1 MNELPKTFEQA
12 VGFLDQMLTSE
23 EKKKLKEL
31 AFSSINVKDKTDFF
45 ALVIST
51 FKLDDGK
58 DDLLLDIAQKNESAV
73 LNEDFLNPGVIAD
86 ANNGARLILEKLRSE
101 LD

>member
-12 VGFLDQMLTSE
+12 VGFLDQMLSSE
-23 EKKKLKEL
+23 EKKELKEL
-31 AFSSINVKDKTDFF
+31 AFLSINVKDETDFF

-51 FKLDDGK
+51 FKLDGGN
-58 DDLLLDIAQKNESAV
+58 DDLLLDIAQKNEGAV
-73 LNEDFLNPGVIAD
+73 LNEDFLNPEVIAD